1 MQRRER
7 RRKKPK
13 RERKRLSEDTQGAPR
28 GIMSNGERS
37 TMMVV
42 AVGVDC
48 GDVGIAAGVGEA
60 AAVVRWEEQSR
71 WFWGRSCQWWAA
83 AWGDLVDGERC

>member
-28 GIMSNGERS
+28 GIISNGRRS
-37 TMMVV
+37 TMKVV

-48 GDVGIAAGVGEA
+48 GDAGIAAGIAAGVEEA

-71 WFWGRSCQWWAA
+71 WFWGRSCQ
-83 AWGDLVDGERC
+83 